1 MTSKPAVEASV
12 SPEPAVRADVGQ
24 PAARPDGALG
34 DLRFRALLSADE
46 WQALSPAVRH
56 RFSRRLAGGNT
67 IVYVGKIVETR
78 FSRLGWLFAQ
88 LARLIGGPLPIA
100 RDVDVPSVVS
110 VTEDMAAN
118 GQIWTRLYARR
129 KDFPQIVHSSKRFG
143 GPTGLE
149 EHVGCGVGMVLDIRV
164 RDGVLLFLSNFYFI
178 DIAGLR
184 LRLPHWTTPG
194 AITVAHS
201 ERGEGEFSFTLDVIH
216 PRFGELIHQVG
227 IFRETRS

>member
-56 RFSRRLAGGNT
+56 RFPRRLAGGNT

-227 IFRETRS
+227 IFREARS